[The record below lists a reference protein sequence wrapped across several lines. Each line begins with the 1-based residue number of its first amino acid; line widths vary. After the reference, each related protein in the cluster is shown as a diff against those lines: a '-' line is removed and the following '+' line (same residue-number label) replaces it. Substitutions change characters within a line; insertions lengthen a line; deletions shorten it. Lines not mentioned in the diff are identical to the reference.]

1 MIDGAGGEGAFF
13 LARGFARRLGFGHR
27 PAVLVIDFMRAF
39 TDPRSPLGAAL
50 DREVAETVHLVTVA
64 RAAGAPIIY
73 TVVAYDQPGERDAG
87 LWPLKAEGLRM
98 LRAGSPA
105 VALDPRLERRPEDAV
120 LVKKHSS
127 SFFETD
133 LASRLNSRQID
144 TLILAGCSTS
154 GCVRATAVDGLQ
166 SGFRVMVVWEAVGD
180 RSAAAHRQSLFD
192 LDAKYCDVVGVAET
206 LTYLARVRNG
216 MAEPAA
222 VAAPC

>member
-1 MIDGAGGEGAFF
+1 MIDGAAGEEAFF
-13 LARGFARRLGFGHR
+13 VARGFARRLGFGRR

-50 DREVAETVHLVTVA
+50 DREVAETERVVTAA

-73 TVVAYDQPGERDAG
+73 TVVAYEEPGERDAG

-105 VALDPRLERRPEDAV
+105 VALDPRLQCRPEDWV

-127 SFFETD
+127 SFFATN
-133 LASRLNSRQID
+133 LAGQLSCRQID

-166 SGFRVMVVWEAVGD
+166 SGFRVMVVREAVGD
-180 RSAAAHRQSLFD
+180 RSAAAHRQSLVD

-206 LTYLARVRNG
+206 LAHLARVRHG
-216 MAEPAA
+216 VAEPAA
-222 VAAPC
+222 VAARC